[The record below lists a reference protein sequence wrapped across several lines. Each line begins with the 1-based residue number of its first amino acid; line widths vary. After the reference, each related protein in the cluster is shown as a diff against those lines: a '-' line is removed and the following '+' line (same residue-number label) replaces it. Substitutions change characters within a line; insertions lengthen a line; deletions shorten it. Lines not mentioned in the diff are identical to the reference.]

1 MKKMVFAVIAGCL
14 LSCISCAY
22 AEEAP
27 AAEAAV
33 EAVTEAVAEAVQ
45 EPVAAVATESAP
57 GAAVEAAPPVE
68 AVPTPAAP
76 VAAPEAVTP
85 AAPIAETVDNL
96 EFISGEVSAL
106 DEASKSVS
114 VKMYGETENASDE
127 KVLKVT
133 VDENTDIT
141 DGEQD
146 RDLKSLAVGTEVD
159 VEYDPT
165 SNKATYIFVY

>member
-14 LSCISCAY
+14 LSCVSCAY

-33 EAVTEAVAEAVQ
+33 EAVTESAAEAVQ
-45 EPVAAVATESAP
+45 ESVAAVAAESAP
-57 GAAVEAAPPVE
+57 GVPAEAVQAAPS
-68 AVPTPAAP
+68 AVSI
-76 VAAPEAVTP
+76 AAPEAVTP
-85 AAPIAETVDNL
+85 AVPVAETVDNL